1 MNGIGFDNEK
11 YLQMQSQHILE
22 RMVRDMKW
30 LLSDSEG
37 NSPPEEDT
45 VLLWNN
51 QRKALRNGVSYG
63 KKPGERV

>member
-1 MNGIGFDNEK
+1 
-11 YLQMQSQHILE
+11 MQQNILE
-22 RMVRDMKW
+22 RMVRDIKW

-37 NSPPEEDT
+37 NSLPEEDT

-51 QRKALRNGVSYG
+51 QREALRNGVSYG